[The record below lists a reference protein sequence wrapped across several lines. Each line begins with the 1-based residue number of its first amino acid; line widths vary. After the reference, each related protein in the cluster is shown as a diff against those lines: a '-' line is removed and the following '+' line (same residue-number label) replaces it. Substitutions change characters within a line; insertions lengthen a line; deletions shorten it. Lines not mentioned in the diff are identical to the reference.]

1 MNGDVFMKN
10 KETLDES
17 NFYGQ
22 VLEEEKKV
30 DISKPCDPSNPDYPW
45 VSCGI
50 DKHKDKDNE

>member
-1 MNGDVFMKN
+1 MKN
-10 KETLDES
+10 KETLNES
-17 NFYGQ
+17 NYYGQ

-50 DKHKDKDNE
+50 DKHKDEDKE